1 MKIDINNIDEGRFV
15 IRDENNEEYVAQ
27 LAASLKEDGQWV
39 PIIVRPKPDGRYE
52 VIAGHYRLHAAK
64 KAGFTEIEATVRDLL
79 DEYADIL
86 SLKTNML
93 RLEMTPREQG
103 QVLAKIMEEHGL
115 SQREIAK
122 RLNVSPDWV
131 SQRVRVALELHEK
144 VASALDDGKINFNVA
159 AVIAG
164 IDILRQPEF
173 LQLMIDNKITLNTDA
188 WPLRK
193 RFLNDVIYTIGYQ
206 GHTAETFI
214 NSLKENKI
222 ERVMDVRFSA
232 ESQYKPEF
240 NGPILRRELERNKIE
255 YAHRP
260 EFGLPYLIQNPY
272 KEGSLGYNCVKE
284 WYNWYIHTEADFDAF
299 VEDLKKAGKTALMCM
314 EQYAKPVKDQ
324 KYACHRDVLAD
335 LILEYNTEDKLLKFN
350 ERVDL

>member
-15 IRDENNEEYVAQ
+15 IRDENNEEYVDQ

-39 PIIVRPKPDGRYE
+39 PIIVRPKPEGRYE

-103 QVLAKIMEEHGL
+103 QVLAKIMEEHSL

-144 VASALDDGKINFNVA
+144 VA
-159 AVIAG
+159 
-164 IDILRQPEF
+164 R
-173 LQLMIDNKITLNTDA
+173 QLMIDNNITLNTDA
-188 WPLRK
+188 WPLRR

-232 ESQYKPEF
+232 ESQFKPEF

-260 EFGLPYLIQNPY
+260 EFGLPHLIQNPY
-272 KEGSLGYNCVKE
+272 KEGALGYDCVKE
-284 WYNWYIHTEADFDAF
+284 WYNWYIRAEADFDTF

-335 LILEYNTEDKLLKFN
+335 LILEYKTEDKLLKFN